1 MTLWAS
7 PEGLVSGRVG
17 REETTNREVE
27 EMDAETFDRKYRK
40 RLERMGTTN
49 LSDAM
54 DKVGWKGAVI
64 GIRPL
69 FGMPKVVGRA
79 VTIKITAAGLV
90 KSKRHL
96 GVDAIAAASPGDV
109 IVIDNHGDTTNN
121 CWGEILS
128 CGAQKKGV
136 AGVIVDGAARDIDFC
151 QEIGFPVFAR
161 AVVPITARGRIMQED
176 FNCMIRVGDIQ
187 VRPGDILVGDVNGV
201 VVIPPEQLE
210 EVLTAAEKIMEQEEQ
225 MKKDILAGMD
235 ILEVDSKYNY
245 EQMLKK

>member
-1 MTLWAS
+1 M
-7 PEGLVSGRVG
+7 
-17 REETTNREVE
+17 N
-27 EMDAETFDRKYRK
+27 AETFDTKYRK
-40 RLERMGTTN
+40 RLESISTTN
-49 LSDAM
+49 LSDAL
-54 DKVGWKGAVI
+54 DQAGLRGAVI

-79 VTIKITAAGLV
+79 VTIKITAAGMM

-96 GVDAIAAASPGDV
+96 GIDAIAVSSPGDV
-109 IVIDNHGDTTNN
+109 IAIDNRGDTYNN

-128 CGAQKKGV
+128 CAAQQKGV
-136 AGVIVDGAARDIDFC
+136 SGVLIDGAARDVDFC

-161 AVVPITARGRIMQED
+161 GVVPITARGRIMQED
-176 FNCMIRVGDIQ
+176 FNCPIRLGDVQ

-201 VVIPPEQLE
+201 VVVPEE
-210 EVLTAAEKIMEQEEQ
+210 KVDEVLSAAETILEKEEQ
-225 MKKDILAGMD
+225 MKADILAGMD

>member
-1 MTLWAS
+1 MNA
-7 PEGLVSGRVG
+7 EIF
-17 REETTNREVE
+17 
-27 EMDAETFDRKYRK
+27 DAKYRK
-40 RLERMGTTN
+40 RLEGISTTN
-49 LSDAM
+49 LSDAL
-54 DKVGWKGAVI
+54 DQAGLRGAVI

-79 VTIKITAAGLV
+79 VTIKITAAGMM

-96 GVDAIAAASPGDV
+96 GIDAIAVSSPGDV
-109 IVIDNHGDTTNN
+109 IAIDNRGDTYNN

-128 CGAQKKGV
+128 CAAQQKGV
-136 AGVIVDGAARDIDFC
+136 SGVLVDGAARDVDFC

-161 AVVPITARGRIMQED
+161 GVVPITARGRIMQED
-176 FNCMIRVGDIQ
+176 FNCPIRLGDVQ

-201 VVIPPEQLE
+201 VVIPEE
-210 EVLTAAEKIMEQEEQ
+210 KVDEVLSAAEAILEKEEQ
-225 MKKDILAGMD
+225 MKADILAGMD